1 VRILGIDPGPERCGV
16 VVYCTTQRR
25 CIFAKVLDTEP
36 LLTRRFKSLVKLHA
50 VELVGIERVQSY
62 GIAGGSLLRT
72 SEVVGRLWQSAI
84 ALEVA
89 MRLVYRREVLSA
101 LDVSGKGSRD
111 ALVRARLIEMHGGT
125 RAAACG
131 KKAAK
136 GALYGVAGHSWAALA
151 VACVVGG
158 VRRWPATSPQLSALI
173 WCSSDAPETMRRPI
187 LTAGRSL
194 SETST

>member
-16 VVYCTTQRR
+16 VVYCTTERR

-36 LLTRRFKSLVKLHA
+36 LLFRRFKSLVKLHA

-101 LDVSGKGSRD
+101 LDVGGRGNRD
-111 ALVRARLIEMHGGT
+111 SLVRARLIDMHGGT
-125 RAAACG
+125 RAAAVG
-131 KKAAK
+131 RKASP
-136 GALYGVAGHSWAALA
+136 GPLYGVSSHAWSALA
-151 VACVVGG
+151 VAIVAGG
-158 VRRWPATSPQLSALI
+158 AR
-173 WCSSDAPETMRRPI
+173 
-187 LTAGRSL
+187 
-194 SETST
+194 

>member
-1 VRILGIDPGPERCGV
+1 MRILGIDPGPERCGV
-16 VVYCTTQRR
+16 VVYCTTERR
-25 CIFAKVLDTEP
+25 CIFAQVLDTEP
-36 LLTRRFKSLVKLHA
+36 LLFRRFKSLVVLHD

-111 ALVRARLIEMHGGT
+111 ALVRARLLEMHGGT
-125 RAAACG
+125 RSAACG
-131 KKAAK
+131 KKASP
-136 GALYGVAGHSWAALA
+136 GPLYGVASHSWAALA

-158 VRRWPATSPQLSALI
+158 VR
-173 WCSSDAPETMRRPI
+173 
-187 LTAGRSL
+187 
-194 SETST
+194 

>member
-1 VRILGIDPGPERCGV
+1 MRVLGIDPGPERCGV
-16 VVYCTTQRR
+16 VVYCTTARR

-36 LLTRRFKSLVKLHA
+36 LLCRRFKSLVKLHE

-89 MRLVYRREVLSA
+89 MRLVYRREVLTA

-111 ALVRARLIEMHGGT
+111 ALVRARLIELHGGT

-136 GALYGVAGHSWAALA
+136 GPLYGVAGHSWAALA

-158 VRRWPATSPQLSALI
+158 VR
-173 WCSSDAPETMRRPI
+173 
-187 LTAGRSL
+187 
-194 SETST
+194 

>member
-1 VRILGIDPGPERCGV
+1 MRVLGIDPGPERCGV

-36 LLTRRFKSLVKLHA
+36 LLFRRFKSLVVLHA

-125 RAAACG
+125 RSAACG
-131 KKAAK
+131 KKASP
-136 GALYGVAGHSWAALA
+136 GALFGVASHSWSALA

-158 VRRWPATSPQLSALI
+158 VR
-173 WCSSDAPETMRRPI
+173 
-187 LTAGRSL
+187 
-194 SETST
+194 